1 MTQFNTP
8 QTPDAAPDAP
18 ATPDPADTPDAGS
31 EAAGDQE
38 SGQDDPADDDGQDDG
53 TTDAAK
59 RARREAA
66 GLRQR
71 VKAETARADAA
82 EAALVDFALN
92 QAGLDPRLW
101 AAESP
106 DLNSL
111 RDDNG
116 GLSVEAIVAE
126 AGRVR
131 ASFGLGNPGVPQPNP
146 QQGSPSAGRA
156 EEPTTLAQAFSQ
168 RRR

>member
-1 MTQFNTP
+1 MTTNTP
-8 QTPDAAPDAP
+8 ATQAPNAAPAAP
-18 ATPDPADTPDAGS
+18 ADPDPAQVPAEGS
-31 EAAGDQE
+31 EVEEDQD
-38 SGQDDPADDDGQDDG
+38 GPPDDPADDDG

-146 QQGSPSAGRA
+146 QQGNPSAGRA